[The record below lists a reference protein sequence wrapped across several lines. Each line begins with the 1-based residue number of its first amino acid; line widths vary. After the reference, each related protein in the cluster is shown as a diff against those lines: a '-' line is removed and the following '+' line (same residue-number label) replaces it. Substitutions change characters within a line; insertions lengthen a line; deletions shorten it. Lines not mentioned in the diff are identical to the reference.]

1 MKKVLYIFVFTLI
14 SLSSFAQ
21 QIEVN
26 ATIDSNSILIGQQA
40 HINLNV
46 TYDVKE
52 GAVNIVFPTIY
63 DTINEFVEIVNKS
76 LIDTVIPDKENP
88 TVFTQSQQITITSFD
103 SGYYAIPPFKFIVNK
118 DTFETEPLLLEVQTV
133 AVDTAQAIFDIK
145 APLEEP
151 FNFMDWL
158 KENWIWIVGTLG
170 LLILIALIIIYFKNK
185 KPVEKEVEAKPEI
198 PIHVLALEKLESIK
212 RQKLW
217 QDGKVKQYHSEISE
231 TLRNYIEERFF
242 VNALEETTNE
252 IMHGLRLQSIDSL
265 TMNKLNQTLVLA
277 DLVKFAKEQPTPAE
291 NEMNINNAIE
301 FINQTKITINPQEK
315 NVE

>member
-26 ATIDSNSILIGQQA
+26 STIDSNSILIGQQA